1 MTDAESTCYAAEPV
15 NVLDVDARETSF
27 LPDADSDVLVII
39 IICCIIGWALRL
51 LFLAYSL
58 REFALAK
65 ATGRLSVHSDVPL
78 HSYIVPLDINARLR
92 FLGYL
97 RARTPAAPTAEVVAY
112 TNPVELRMVC
122 LTLGSES
129 AGNSG
134 EGEDVASTPHLSI
147 SFDCMR
153 PATLQVFWGVAPL
166 AGQRLE
172 RSLGASASSGSTGG
186 RGDRS
191 SSPAGRAVAS
201 GARPSASRPERSTLS
216 SASSGYSSGGGGL
229 WRPRPRGTLP
239 QLNDISSPPPSAIEM
254 APLPPVR
261 TNRGFSGRSAGAD
274 RGAAGGGGASAPSA
288 PSAARDGG
296 APSHILSSSL
306 YMYASDAVAVSAG
319 RGHIIKLGPEALPT
333 HADLEATLRSPCLLV
348 FSGFGN
354 SEPPPSSA
362 DLPQPV
368 ALRSIGA
375 HMAAAS
381 EVASAAASGAA
392 REVAC
397 EADEGPADEARPA
410 SPDAAALTAVAAA
423 TPITPSDTPPEQAS
437 SRASSRSL
445 QGMGAG
451 MGLMPALCVA
461 ATIGFGST
469 PAAGASESDATIAVT
484 IAPTAPTCVTSTT
497 LSSAVASGASPC
509 MGDASAVAS
518 STATLESLFAPF
530 SPRSPRTPPS
540 TPLAGPVSID
550 GRTDPFPTPLPSLSV
565 AAPQDASARDSAT
578 SAAAGSAAT
587 ESAPISAVSSSGSY
601 VGTGSAV
608 SGSGSYVGTGSAV
621 SGRGS
626 YVGTV
631 EQLLLGTAD
640 GFLEVA
646 EVFGFQSVGDG
657 EDQRLCVACM
667 AEPKDTIVL
676 PCRHLCVCSSC
687 FDQLTNERCPVCRT
701 LFTSFLRIDPSL
713 NSFSKSW
720 GAL

>member
-1 MTDAESTCYAAEPV
+1 MTDSTCYTAEPV

-27 LPDADSDVLVII
+27 LPDADSDVLIII

-51 LFLAYSL
+51 LFLAYAL
-58 REFALAK
+58 REFVLAK

-112 TNPVELRMVC
+112 TNPVELRRVC
-122 LTLGSES
+122 LTLDSES
-129 AGNSG
+129 AGSGG

-147 SFDCMR
+147 SFDCML

-172 RSLGASASSGSTGG
+172 RSLGTSASSGSTGG
-186 RGDRS
+186 RGDHS
-191 SSPAGRAVAS
+191 SSPGGRASAS
-201 GARPSASRPERSTLS
+201 GARPSASRPERSARS
-216 SASSGYSSGGGGL
+216 SASSGYSSGGHSSGGL

-239 QLNDISSPPPSAIEM
+239 QLHDISSPPPPAIEM

-261 TNRGFSGRSAGAD
+261 TNRGFSGRSAVSVGAD
-274 RGAAGGGGASAPSA
+274 RGAAGGGGAASAPSA
-288 PSAARDGG
+288 PSAPSTASAASAARDGG

-319 RGHIIKLGPEALPT
+319 RGHTIKLGPEALPS

-348 FSGFGN
+348 FSGFG
-354 SEPPPSSA
+354 EPPPPSA
-362 DLPQPV
+362 GLPKPLV
-368 ALRSIGA
+368 LRSTGA
-375 HMAAAS
+375 HVAAAS
-381 EVASAAASGAA
+381 AAPTEAESAAAS
-392 REVAC
+392 VA
-397 EADEGPADEARPA
+397 EEDEGPADEAGTA
-410 SPDAAALTAVAAA
+410 TPDAAALTAAAAA
-423 TPITPSDTPPEQAS
+423 TLVTPSDIPPEQAT
-437 SRASSRSL
+437 SRASSRSP
-445 QGMGAG
+445 QG

-461 ATIGFGST
+461 VTIGFGSS
-469 PAAGASESDATIAVT
+469 PAAVASASDATTAAT
-484 IAPTAPTCVTSTT
+484 IAPTAPTSVTSTAF
-497 LSSAVASGASPC
+497 SSAVASGALPC
-509 MGDASAVAS
+509 MGDSSAVAS
-518 STATLESLFAPF
+518 ATATPSSTATPASPF
-530 SPRSPRTPPS
+530 TPLSPSPFTPLSPRSPRTPPA
-540 TPLAGPVSID
+540 TPPVGPVSTID
-550 GRTDPFPTPLPSLSV
+550 GRTDPLPTPPPSLTV
-565 AAPQDASARDSAT
+565 APPQDANAAA

-587 ESAPISAVSSSGSY
+587 ESAPDSAVLSSGSY
-601 VGTGSAV
+601 L
-608 SGSGSYVGTGSAV
+608 
-621 SGRGS
+621 
-626 YVGTV
+626 GTV
-631 EQLLLGTAD
+631 EQLLLGTTD

-713 NSFSKSW
+713 NIL
-720 GAL
+720 GMGCTLR